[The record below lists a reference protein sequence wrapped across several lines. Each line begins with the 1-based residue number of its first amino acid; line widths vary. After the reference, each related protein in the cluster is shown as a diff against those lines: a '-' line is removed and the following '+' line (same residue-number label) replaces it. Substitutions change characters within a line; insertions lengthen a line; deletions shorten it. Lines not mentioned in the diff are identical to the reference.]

1 MQTFFNKYVI
11 KLLFVIFLLLFYND
25 FMRKIK
31 YFIPAI
37 MWMIFIFIMS
47 HTNGNDSSNQSN
59 FIAQIILRFINIDLN
74 TLTFVIRK
82 IAHMCEYAILFLLIY
97 YGLHKTFKYQ
107 YYLLISLILTF
118 LYACSDEFH
127 QTFIPGRSGQF
138 KDVLIDTIGMII
150 MFSIIYLWQKE
161 KNSNH

>member
-1 MQTFFNKYVI
+1 
-11 KLLFVIFLLLFYND
+11 
-25 FMRKIK
+25 MRKIK

-59 FIAQIILRFINIDLN
+59 FIDQIILRFINIDLN

>member
-31 YFIPAI
+31 YFILAI

>member
-1 MQTFFNKYVI
+1 
-11 KLLFVIFLLLFYND
+11 
-25 FMRKIK
+25 MRKIK

-37 MWMIFIFIMS
+37 MWTIFIFIMS
-47 HTNGNDSSNQSN
+47 HTNGNYSSNQSN